1 MKVNQ
6 KVTIVIVVIIGL
18 ALVVLAAVY
27 APSLGEIMQR
37 MHSIPQH

>member
-1 MKVNQ
+1 MNKNVI
-6 KVTIVIVVIIGL
+6 IVIIVIIGL

-37 MHSIPQH
+37 LHSIPQH